1 MKCLY
6 VFDWLVILK
15 LGVVILNEGQIY
27 KKYIKENSMEKN
39 ESLVAWG
46 GGGVIRVVYLYIIF
60 LIINFAR
67 KA

>member
-46 GGGVIRVVYLYIIF
+46 GSGGIRVVYFVYYIF
-60 LIINFAR
+60 NH
-67 KA
+67 

>member
-1 MKCLY
+1 
-6 VFDWLVILK
+6 
-15 LGVVILNEGQIY
+15 
-27 KKYIKENSMEKN
+27 MEKN

>member
-46 GGGVIRVVYLYIIF
+46 GRGGDKGCIFCILYF
-60 LIINFAR
+60 
-67 KA
+67 

>member
-27 KKYIKENSMEKN
+27 KKYIKENSMEKKW
-39 ESLVAWG
+39 EFSGLGRGWG
-46 GGGVIRVVYLYIIF
+46 YKGCIFVYYIF
-60 LIINFAR
+60 NH
-67 KA
+67 